1 MSSDTSSDHPDII
14 AFPPF
19 IFLGCAL
26 ISIVLRFLFPLRL
39 MDYSISWPIG
49 TALALLA
56 VSMAIWAVQVMRA
69 GGTNVR
75 PDKPALAIVRQ
86 GPYRFTR
93 NPMYL
98 ALCILH
104 ASLGFLL
111 NSWMP
116 IIFTPI
122 LASFLHFGVV
132 LREEHYLE
140 SKFGENYLALKRSVR
155 RWI

>member
-1 MSSDTSSDHPDII
+1 MSSDNSSDHPHII

-26 ISIVLRFLFPLRL
+26 VSGALRFLFPLRL

-49 TALALLA
+49 VALALLA
-56 VSMAIWAVQVMRA
+56 VSTAIWAVQVMRA

-75 PDKPALAIVRQ
+75 PDKPALAIVRR

-98 ALCILH
+98 ALCILPV
-104 ASLGFLL
+104 SLGFLL
-111 NSWMP
+111 DSCMP
-116 IIFTPI
+116 ITFTPV
-122 LASFLHFGVV
+122 LAAFLHFGVI

-140 SKFGENYLALKRSVR
+140 SKFGEDYLALKRTVR